1 MSEPHTQL
9 SGQLH
14 SHKTGWVK
22 ENEPELFEKIYK
34 IMLPGDYVAMRLTD
48 RICTT
53 VSGLSEMM
61 LWDFKEGKV
70 ADFLLEYFGYD
81 ADIIPEI
88 VPTFSVQGPC
98 ERGSRSRAR
107 SRPRESPSATVPA
120 TSPTT
125 LCRST
130 CSTPVKLLLQQEHPE

>member
-14 SHKTGWVK
+14 SHKTGPVK

-61 LWDFKEGKV
+61 LGTSKK
-70 ADFLLEYFGYD
+70 
-81 ADIIPEI
+81 
-88 VPTFSVQGPC
+88 
-98 ERGSRSRAR
+98 AR
-107 SRPRESPSATVPA
+107 WQISCWNILDMTQ
-120 TSPTT
+120 T
-125 LCRST
+125 
-130 CSTPVKLLLQQEHPE
+130 